1 MRPIRQLISGLRVT
15 LQKRG
20 ASADDAE
27 DLVQEAFL
35 KFETYRQTA
44 EVREPEAFVVRTA
57 LNLAID
63 AGRRKGRSPFSPKAV
78 EDYRLADSSPG
89 PDEVLQGRDRLQR
102 LRQGLEALRPRTRDM
117 LLAQRLEGLTY
128 AEIARREGISVSAVE
143 KQIARAV
150 LFLMDWMEGW

>member
-20 ASADDAE
+20 ASADEAE

-35 KFETYRQTA
+35 KFEAYRQTA
-44 EVREPEAFVVRTA
+44 EVREPEAFVVRAA
-57 LNLAID
+57 LNLAVD
-63 AGRRKGRSPFSPKAV
+63 AGRRKHRSPFSSRAL
-78 EDYRLADSSPG
+78 DDFHFADSSPG
-89 PDEVLQGRDRLQR
+89 PDEVLQGRDRLER
-102 LRQGLEALRPRTRDM
+102 LRQGLLALKPRARDM

-128 AEIARREGISVSAVE
+128 AEIAAREGVSVSAVE
-143 KQIARAV
+143 KQIARSV

>member
-1 MRPIRQLISGLRVT
+1 MRPIRQLISGLRIT

-20 ASADDAE
+20 ASPEEAE

-44 EVREPEAFVVRTA
+44 DVREPEGFVVRTA

-63 AGRRKGRSPFSPKAV
+63 AGRRKGRSPFAARSLD
-78 EDYRLADSSPG
+78 DYVLIDSSPRQ
-89 PDEVLQGRDRLQR
+89 DEVLQGRDRLRR
-102 LRQGLEALRPRTRDM
+102 LREGLEALKPRTRDM
-117 LLAQRLEGLTY
+117 LLAQRLEGLSY

-150 LFLMDWMEGW
+150 LFLVDWMEGW

>member
-1 MRPIRQLISGLRVT
+1 MRPIRQLISGLRIT

-20 ASADDAE
+20 ASPEEAE

-35 KFETYRQTA
+35 KFETYRQTS
-44 EVREPEAFVVRTA
+44 EVREPEGFVVRTA

-63 AGRRKGRSPFSPKAV
+63 SGRRKRRSPFSARSLD
-78 EDYRLADSSPG
+78 DYVLVDSSPRQ
-89 PDEVLQGRDRLQR
+89 DEVLQGRDRLRR
-102 LRQGLEALRPRTRDM
+102 LREGLEALKPRTRDM
-117 LLAQRLEGLTY
+117 LLAQRVEGLSY
-128 AEIARREGISVSAVE
+128 AEIARREGVSVSAVE

>member
-20 ASADDAE
+20 ASADEAE

-44 EVREPEAFVVRTA
+44 EVREPEAFVVRAA
-57 LNLAID
+57 LNLAVD
-63 AGRRKGRSPFSPKAV
+63 AGRRKYRSPFSGRAL
-78 EDYRLADSSPG
+78 DDFHLADSSPG
-89 PDEVLQGRDRLQR
+89 PDEVLQGRDRLER
-102 LRQGLEALRPRTRDM
+102 LRQGLLALKPRTRDM
-117 LLAQRLEGLTY
+117 LLAQRLDGLTY